1 MPQAAVQKRL
11 HQLETPRAARWG
23 VVMVPRPMTIDE
35 WERIAIRMQAE
46 LLSASA
52 VDRAEGAPP
61 DHDLKKEPPMNH
73 AQQHHPLTSRKS
85 T

>member
-1 MPQAAVQKRL
+1 MT
-11 HQLETPRAARWG
+11 LEA
-23 VVMVPRPMTIDE
+23 
-35 WERIAIRMQAE
+35 WEEVATRMQAE

-61 DHDLKKEPPMNH
+61 DHDLKKEPPMSH
-73 AQQHHPLTSRKS
+73 AQQSHPVTSRKS